1 MGAKQRII
9 PSIPYTIVM
18 NKYITVIACL
28 FLFLGTM
35 VAQNSDK
42 RGAVITAEKTEFDF
56 GTIKEV
62 NGVVTH
68 IFTIKNE
75 GNAPL
80 VITRVSASCGCTKPE
95 FSTEPIAPGKES
107 KIKVSYN
114 PAGRPGQF
122 TKSIAVYSNGKD
134 GAFVLQ
140 IRGIVE

>member
-1 MGAKQRII
+1 MK
-9 PSIPYTIVM
+9 
-18 NKYITVIACL
+18 KYLFVIASL
-28 FLFLGTM
+28 FLLVGAL
-35 VAQNSDK
+35 VGQNTDK
-42 RGAVITAEKTEFDF
+42 KGAVITAEKTEFNF

-62 NGVVTH
+62 NGIVSHVF
-68 IFTIKNE
+68 IIKNE

-140 IRGIVE
+140 IKGIVE